1 VLYVPLLY
9 GLGWMMARP
18 LALIAPGL
26 RPDRVDL
33 VGAALALLLLLLS
46 LPWRLRR
53 VWGVATPWRSLG
65 VVAPAPALLQALV
78 RGVLEAL
85 AMLALVALGLMAT
98 GQAQW
103 RGAIEIGTVLN
114 ALALLVGV
122 GFAEELLF
130 RGWLWG
136 ELQLG
141 MGQRRA
147 LWLQAAVFS
156 LVHPWMSVPG
166 LGALGLLGGVFLL
179 GVVLA
184 LQRRSDGGL
193 LWGAVGLHGGLV
205 GGWFVLQSGLLE
217 LSPQATAWLA
227 GPGGARPNPIGGLLG
242 ILALGGLYLL
252 LRKQS
257 QGMA

>member
-1 VLYVPLLY
+1 
-9 GLGWMMARP
+9 
-18 LALIAPGL
+18 
-26 RPDRVDL
+26 
-33 VGAALALLLLLLS
+33 
-46 LPWRLRR
+46 
-53 VWGVATPWRSLG
+53 
-65 VVAPAPALLQALV
+65 LLQALV
-78 RGVLEAL
+78 GGLLEAL
-85 AMLALVALGLMAT
+85 AMLSLVALGLMAT